1 MWYDNKKHKDMGR
14 QVSVCLDNPCLASC
28 GGIFRDDSRKVLRY
42 FAVFLKISNASEAKL
57 VSAINAIEQAYN
69 RNWQSLRLECDSSL
83 VIQVVNNPHIVPQEL
98 LNKWI
103 DCMFLTKLIHFKASH
118 IYIEKTTSV
127 QTPLLTLLCIIISI
141 LFGGNLSL
149 LFAQTITNVIFC
161 FYLSI
166 GLPLIDMHFGLYI

>member
-1 MWYDNKKHKDMGR
+1 MGR

-98 LNKWI
+98 LNK
-103 DCMFLTKLIHFKASH
+103 
-118 IYIEKTTSV
+118 
-127 QTPLLTLLCIIISI
+127 
-141 LFGGNLSL
+141 
-149 LFAQTITNVIFC
+149 
-161 FYLSI
+161 
-166 GLPLIDMHFGLYI
+166 